1 MAQPVGIF
9 EREYYDRL
17 RSVEGRHWWT
27 LGMTDVMDRL
37 LSERLP
43 SGDQAVF
50 LDIGCGTGVG
60 LEWAARRLPAARRL
74 GIDISPHAV
83 EYCRGRGAE
92 AVVGS
97 SDQLPYPSNSVDL
110 AISIDVLQHL
120 ETDSQTL
127 AEAHR
132 VLRPGAWL
140 FIRTNLATLSPAP
153 PGSRL
158 YSRSEL
164 VRNLERAGFRVE
176 LCSPANAVGGVVE
189 DAGSIWKHWRSGGHG
204 QHGGHGHDHHGG
216 HGHDHHGGHGHDHPH
231 DGHEEP
237 GTPAFKGG
245 SGGLRIQPEAKLGVM
260 SRAKRGLLR
269 LEGALL
275 ARGVTLPYGR
285 SLICLAQRQ

>member
-37 LSERLP
+37 LQDRLP
-43 SGDQAVF
+43 TRDGAVF

-60 LEWAARRLPAARRL
+60 LDWAARRLPAARRL

-83 EYCRGRGAE
+83 EYCQGRGAE
-92 AVVGS
+92 AIVGS

-120 ETDSQTL
+120 ESDSRTL

-132 VLRPGAWL
+132 VLRPGAWF
-140 FIRTNLATLSPAP
+140 FIRTNLASLSPAP

-158 YSRSEL
+158 YTRAEL
-164 VRNLERAGFRVE
+164 AGNLERAGFRIEV
-176 LCSPANAVGGVVE
+176 CSPANTIGGIVE
-189 DAGSIWKHWRSGGHG
+189 DAGTIWKHWRSGGHG
-204 QHGGHGHDHHGG
+204 GHGGHGHDHDHDHDHGG
-216 HGHDHHGGHGHDHPH
+216 HGHEHHAGD
-231 DGHEEP
+231 

-245 SGGLRIQPEAKLGVM
+245 SGGLRIQPEAKLGVT
-260 SRAKRGLLR
+260 SRAKRGLLQ

-275 ARGVTLPYGR
+275 ARGVRLPYGR
-285 SLICLAQRQ
+285 SLICLAQRL